1 MKYIKHYIIERP
13 SQKHEYYMPSDKEC
27 TREIPSRK
35 ISDLVL
41 SSTDIEEIELYD
53 IEIEIGD
60 IEGRLYRIPSQP
72 LNRQCYKIGSFLPL
86 KTIQRIDPTLY
97 KILVKEKA
105 IGMRMIKS
113 GTMYPVYT
121 NEERANLI
129 NISAVKY
136 KEEENS

>member
-1 MKYIKHYIIERP
+1 MKYFKHYIIERP
-13 SQKHEYYMPSDKEC
+13 SQKHEYYMPSDREC

-72 LNRQCYKIGSFLPL
+72 LNRQCYKLGSFIPI
-86 KTIQRIDPTLY
+86 KAFKRKQPATHRILT
-97 KILVKEKA
+97 KEGA

-113 GTMYPVYT
+113 TTMYPVYT
-121 NEERANLI
+121 EEERKALI